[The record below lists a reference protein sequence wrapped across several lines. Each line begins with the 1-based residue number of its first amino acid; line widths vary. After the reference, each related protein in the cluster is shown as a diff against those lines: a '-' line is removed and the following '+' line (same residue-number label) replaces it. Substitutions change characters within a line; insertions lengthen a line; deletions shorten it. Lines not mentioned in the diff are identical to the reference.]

1 MAIRRFHQKSRGG
14 CLRCKVRRVK
24 CDETRPVCKN
34 CIRQS
39 TECVYGESGPRAPP
53 ISPQPDIQDHNGL
66 YDALDLLLMHRF
78 ATVTA
83 LQLFPSAEA
92 THVWQN
98 ILPVSAHTEPLLMH
112 GILALAGMDLA
123 RMDGDAHSTYRTRA
137 FHHQQMGLSIFQDM
151 LQKDNAAQIHAIFPF
166 SLILVI
172 LAFASAH
179 SEAAEPSVDTIL
191 DIFALFR
198 GPRALAAANYDA
210 ISESEY
216 YVLLRPNDTRPP
228 RDLSEEVVRQA
239 EKLRAIGS
247 DDVARVA
254 TRQLAEAIEVSAQ
267 RFDLRVIGRWPA
279 MLSDHF
285 FARLKQHHPEAL
297 VVLSHYSI
305 VLAAF
310 RERWW
315 VGPWDRMLLSAVSH
329 ALPGSEQTRLDW
341 RKHQLEIV
349 LDKHAGVPEAL
360 DTKP

>member
-1 MAIRRFHQKSRGG
+1 MQ
-14 CLRCKVRRVK
+14 
-24 CDETRPVCKN
+24 
-34 CIRQS
+34 
-39 TECVYGESGPRAPP
+39 CVYGEAGPRASPV
-53 ISPQPDIQDHNGL
+53 SPQADGAGNNGL

-123 RMDGDAHSTYRTRA
+123 RMDSDARSTYRTRA

-151 LQKDNAAQIHAIFPF
+151 LQGDSAAQIHTVFPF
-166 SLILVI
+166 SLMLVI

-179 SEAAEPSVDTIL
+179 SEAAEPSVDAIL
-191 DIFALFR
+191 DLFALFR
-198 GPRALAAANYDA
+198 GPRALATANYTA
-210 ISESEY
+210 IAESEY
-216 YVLLRPNDTRPP
+216 YVLLRPNDTKPP
-228 RDLSEEVVRQA
+228 PGLSDEVVRQA

-247 DDVARVA
+247 DDIARLA
-254 TRQLAEAIEVSAQ
+254 TKQLAEAIEVSAQ

-279 MLSDHF
+279 MLSEHF

-297 VVLSHYSI
+297 IVLSHYSI

-310 RERWW
+310 RDRWW
-315 VGPWDRMLLSAVSH
+315 VGPWDRMLLSAVSR
-329 ALPGSEQTRLDW
+329 ALPESEQTRLDW
-341 RKHQLEIV
+341 RMEQLESV
-349 LDKHAGVPEAL
+349 LDRHAGVSDQVESK
-360 DTKP
+360 T